1 VRKGQR
7 VALAMRNFPEW
18 IASFVAVTSVGAVAV
33 PLNAWWLTDEL
44 VFAMR

>member
-1 VRKGQR
+1 
-7 VALAMRNFPEW
+7 MRNFPEW